1 MTKKFAHS
9 FTGISQYDNLTEIS
23 PNAISKKMNLL
34 EVNLLNVQLT
44 DQLPSET
51 QLYLIDAK
59 KMLNFAR
66 DNLKKGFYHVSDA
79 SLLLAKKYL
88 ERCKLE

>member
-1 MTKKFAHS
+1 MTTRFAPS
-9 FTGISQYDNLTEIS
+9 FTEISQYDNLIEIS
-23 PNAISKKMNLL
+23 PNVISQKMKVL
-34 EVNLLNVQLT
+34 EVNLLDIQLT
-44 DQLPSET
+44 DQLPSEK